1 MKRALVGDI
10 GGTNARF
17 ALWENNQMHAVQVYA
32 TADYTSPEQA
42 IGAYLQAQ
50 GLSKGDLGAVCL
62 AVAGPVSGDEFRFT
76 NNHWRLS
83 RQAFCQSLQ
92 VEQLLLIN
100 DFTAMALGMTRLQ
113 AHEYRT
119 VCQGTAQ
126 AGRPAVVIGPGTGLG
141 VGTLLGLDDG
151 RWIALPGE
159 GGHVDLPVGN
169 AREAQIRQLIAN
181 DAGHVSAET
190 VLSGGGLLRLY
201 QAICALD
208 GYSATLQT
216 PAAIT
221 EAALA
226 GEPVA
231 LAVIEQFCCFLGR
244 VAGNNVLTL
253 GGRGGVYIVGGIIPR
268 FAELFLRSGFAR
280 SFAEKG
286 CMSGYFNEVP
296 VWLVTAEFS
305 GLLGAG
311 VALQQSVGA
320 GLPRDAI

>member
-1 MKRALVGDI
+1 
-10 GGTNARF
+10 
-17 ALWENNQMHAVQVYA
+17 MHSVQVFA

-42 IGAYLQAQ
+42 IGAYLAAQ
-50 GLSKGDLGAVCL
+50 GLARGELDAVCL

-83 RQAFCQSLQ
+83 RQAFCKTLQ
-92 VEQLLLIN
+92 VEHLLLIN

-113 AHEYRT
+113 ADERRE
-119 VCQGTAQ
+119 VCAGVAD

-141 VGTLLGLDDG
+141 VGTLLDLGDG
-151 RWIALPGE
+151 RWMALPGE
-159 GGHVDLPVGN
+159 GGHVDLPVSTP
-169 AREAQIRQLIAN
+169 REAQIHQQIARET
-181 DAGHVSAET
+181 GHVSAET

-201 QAICALD
+201 HAICALD
-208 GYSATLQT
+208 GQPATLQS

-221 EAALA
+221 DAALA

-231 LAVIEQFCCFLGR
+231 LAVIEQFCRFLGR

-253 GGRGGVYIVGGIIPR
+253 GGRGGVYIVGGVIPR
-268 FAELFLRSGFAR
+268 FAELFLRSGFAE
-280 SFAEKG
+280 SFADKG
-286 CMSGYFNEVP
+286 CMSGYFKGVP

-311 VALQQSVGA
+311 VALVGA
-320 GLPRDAI
+320 GLPRDAV

>member
-17 ALWENNQMHAVQVYA
+17 ALWEDNRMHAVQVFA

-42 IGAYLQAQ
+42 IGAYLAEQ
-50 GLSKGDLGAVCL
+50 GVARGELGAVCL
-62 AVAGPVSGDEFRFT
+62 AVAGPVDGDEFRFT
-76 NNHWRLS
+76 NNHWSLS
-83 RQAFCQSLQ
+83 RQAFCKTLQ

-113 AHEYRT
+113 AGEYRS
-119 VCQGTAQ
+119 VCQGTPD
-126 AGRPAVVIGPGTGLG
+126 AGRPALVIGPGTGLG
-141 VGTLLGLDDG
+141 VGTLLSLGED
-151 RWIALPGE
+151 RWMALPGE

-169 AREAQIRQLIAN
+169 AREAQIRQQIESEI
-181 DAGHVSAET
+181 GHVSAET

-208 GYSATLQT
+208 AQPAPLQS
-216 PAAIT
+216 PVAIT
-221 EAALA
+221 DAALA

-231 LAVIEQFCCFLGR
+231 LAVIEQFCRFLGR

-253 GGRGGVYIVGGIIPR
+253 GARGGVFIVGGIIPR
-268 FAELFLRSGFAR
+268 FAELFLASGFGA
-280 SFAEKG
+280 SFADKG
-286 CMSGYFNEVP
+286 CMSGYFKDVP

-311 VALQQSVGA
+311 VALQQA
-320 GLPRDAI
+320 G

>member
-17 ALWENNQMHAVQVYA
+17 ALWENNRMHSVQVFA

-42 IGAYLQAQ
+42 IGAYLLAQ
-50 GLSKGDLGAVCL
+50 GLVRGDLGAVCL
-62 AVAGPVSGDEFRFT
+62 AVAGPVNGDEFRFT

-83 RQAFCQSLQ
+83 REAFCKTLH

-113 AHEYRT
+113 PHECLG
-119 VCQGTAQ
+119 VCPGQ
-126 AGRPAVVIGPGTGLG
+126 AEARRPAVVIGPGTGLG

-151 RWIALPGE
+151 RWMALPGE
-159 GGHVDLPVGN
+159 GGHVDLPVGD
-169 AREAQIRQLIAN
+169 AREAQIRQQIASET
-181 DAGHVSAET
+181 GHVSAET

-208 GYSATLQT
+208 GQAPVLQS

-221 EAALA
+221 DAALA
-226 GEPVA
+226 GDALA
-231 LAVIEQFCCFLGR
+231 LAVIEQFCRFLGR

-253 GGRGGVYIVGGIIPR
+253 GGRGGVYIVGGIVPR
-268 FAELFLRSGFAR
+268 FAELFLRSGFTE
-280 SFAEKG
+280 SFAAKG
-286 CMSGYFNEVP
+286 CMSGYFKGIP

-311 VALQQSVGA
+311 VALQQFSCH
-320 GLPRDAI
+320 